1 MKLKKILLLITL
13 PPLLAYAGVK
23 GYIYQSVKT
32 NMDSV
37 IVQARPFAEIQYGA
51 IGSSLIEGAINLDS
65 ITITPTGKAGDLKI
79 EQFKIQGDGL
89 GFLLDISQGRVANT
103 PPKKMLINLTGFTI
117 PTGDTISNSLFISDS
132 SASRHAACTLSGI
145 FIQAGVDELGY
156 DYLKGDASL
165 GYNLDRSG
173 GTMQLRFKYEMDDID
188 ALDLEATINGL
199 PSSPKLLATSNPTL
213 ELLDLSY
220 RVENGYMQQMLN
232 HCADRHKLSRQEYIE
247 YLLGSLTHELGI
259 QPSEDLLN
267 GVRRMLE
274 RPGEMQLHIK
284 PPGELNPAL
293 LSYLPPEK
301 LTQALGLEI
310 SFNGFPV
317 DDLSF
322 SPPPGGDQKSGV
334 LGTLQDLQEKPD
346 RASIDKQAELVPKK
360 PKARFQSYFAKSSVL
375 DLHKHKGREAR
386 IFSIDNEIPRRGVI
400 IDVSPNYVTLE
411 QHIHSG
417 TFTSYIPKE
426 NIRRVEVQ
434 LVRKMEQ

>member
-1 MKLKKILLLITL
+1 MKLKNILLLITL

-23 GYIYQSVKT
+23 GYIYNSVKT
-32 NMDSV
+32 SLDSA
-37 IVQARPFAEIQYGA
+37 IAQARPFADIQYGG
-51 IGSSLIEGAINLDS
+51 IGSSLIDGAINLDS
-65 ITITPTGKAGDLKI
+65 ITITPTGATGDLRI
-79 EQFKIQGDGL
+79 EQFKIQGDGPR
-89 GFLLDISQGRVANT
+89 FLLDLSQGRVANT

-117 PTGDTISNSLFISDS
+117 PAGDALNNSLFSTDN
-132 SASRHAACTLSGI
+132 SASQPTACTLSGI
-145 FIQAGVDELGY
+145 FIQAGVDQLGY

-165 GYNLDRSG
+165 GYDLDRSG
-173 GTMQLRFKYEMDDID
+173 GNMQLRFKYKMDGID
-188 ALDLEATINGL
+188 ALDLDAVINGL
-199 PSSPKLLATSNPTL
+199 PSSPELLATSNPTL

-232 HCADRHKLSRQEYIE
+232 HCADQHKLSRQEYIE
-247 YLLGSLTHELGI
+247 YLLGSITPELGI

-293 LSYLPPEK
+293 LSHLPPEK

-322 SPPPGGDQKSGV
+322 SPPPDGDQKSGV
-334 LGTLQDLQEKPD
+334 LGALRGLQEKPD

-360 PKARFQSYFAKSSVL
+360 PKVRLQSYFAKSSVL

-386 IFSIDNEIPRRGVI
+386 IFSNDNEIPRRGVI

-426 NIRRVEVQ
+426 NIQRVEVQ
-434 LVRKMEQ
+434 LVKKMEQ